1 MTNLTPSKKP
11 SWKLRRRAVFGSM
24 VFGVAIIVYVAFRWD
39 DTSLAQTLALGGF
52 GLIGA
57 VVAAYVGGAAY
68 EDVRNYQTDAA
79 YLSGEPEIIDYG
91 LEGEDYVER

>member
-11 SWKLRRRAVFGSM
+11 SWKLRRRAVFGSLL
-24 VFGVAIIVYVAFRWD
+24 FGVAVIVYVALRWD
-39 DTSLAQTLALGGF
+39 DTALAQTLALGGF

-79 YLSGEPEIIDYG
+79 YLSGEPEITDYG